1 MAKQKQS
8 KGIRIILIAA
18 GFLFVC
24 GGFYL
29 FVNGLISYI
38 GQFGQRNWLVATA
51 SVINVDEYSD
61 GYKNKSTRYNILYQY
76 EAEGNI
82 FTGQIRGS
90 NAPKKLGETLE
101 VKYDPDAPERSTP
114 YLEPTFG
121 IVASGI
127 IGFLI
132 FGFIGY
138 RMIRSAM
145 PEREKLKA
153 ESDFPPI
160 TKPKKASRKTVASP
174 IADREI
180 RQYEDRI
187 FHEVCEIAKTSKEKH
202 PSVEYA
208 VWLECSNHPERNGF
222 MPTRY
227 SSWVFVSLCRNRV
240 ILESGENSGEWPG
253 ACDEII
259 RVKGRNRKLIIS
271 DTYKNSIS
279 EDLEVVAADYESSHS
294 VYVENKEAS
303 DEMLAQACRVEWI
316 E

>member
-1 MAKQKQS
+1 MAEQKQS
-8 KGIRIILIAA
+8 KGIRVILAAA

-38 GQFGQRNWLVATA
+38 GQFGQKNWPVATA
-51 SVINVDEYSD
+51 AVINVDE
-61 GYKNKSTRYNILYQY
+61 NKSTRYNILYQY
-76 EAEGNI
+76 EAEGSI
-82 FTGQIRGS
+82 FTGRIQGS
-90 NAPKKLGETLE
+90 NVPKKLGETFK
-101 VKYDPDAPERSTP
+101 VKYDPNAPEKSTP
-114 YLEPTFG
+114 YLEPAFG
-121 IVASGI
+121 IVVSSI
-127 IGFLI
+127 SGFLI

-138 RMIRSAM
+138 RMIRSAV
-145 PEREKLKA
+145 PKKEELKA
-153 ESDFPPI
+153 KSNFPSI

-187 FHEVCEIAKTSKEKH
+187 FHEVCEIAKASKEKH

-208 VWLECSNHPERNGF
+208 VRLECSDRLERNGF

-240 ILESGENSGEWPG
+240 LLESGENSGEWPS

-259 RVKGRNRKLIIS
+259 RVKGRNKKRIIS

-279 EDLEVVAADYESSHS
+279 KDLEVIAADYESSPS